1 MSLRKHFK
9 FSIFMI
15 SFMTDS
21 TADLVQLL
29 KSNSK
34 KKQRE
39 RRLVWSNSCN
49 TCQQL
54 DKGEGHFY
62 DPSSDNLV
70 WDARIVSTS
79 KWTHFPLKKKV
90 DSFEIRELFGYCAQK
105 CSS

>member
-34 KKQRE
+34 KKERE
-39 RRLVWSNSCN
+39 EVGLV
-49 TCQQL
+49 QFMQ
-54 DKGEGHFY
+54 H
-62 DPSSDNLV
+62 
-70 WDARIVSTS
+70 VSAT
-79 KWTHFPLKKKV
+79 
-90 DSFEIRELFGYCAQK
+90 G
-105 CSS
+105 